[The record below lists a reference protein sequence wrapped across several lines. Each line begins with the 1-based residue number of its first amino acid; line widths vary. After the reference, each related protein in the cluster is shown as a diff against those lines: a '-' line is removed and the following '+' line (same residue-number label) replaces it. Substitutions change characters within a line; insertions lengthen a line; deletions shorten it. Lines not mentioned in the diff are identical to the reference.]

1 MLYHINRIILSNI
14 RLNFCVQSDVFVFF
28 QKCFGLYTENLAKI
42 FCFVV
47 VIMKGNKSPPLRQRK
62 AGEKMKPGKHEIHK
76 QHTFDCY
83 CKRVLKNEACNIQK
97 EYSRRRNKEISFDEL
112 SEQELQSLCVSD
124 EYFADEYI
132 FDILGGSVTVRNERL
147 AKALQSL
154 TERKRDIILLSY
166 FLDMTDRE
174 IAEKL
179 NMVRKTVQYQRTSS
193 LKALKKRL
201 EDSSNEQDDNK

>member
-1 MLYHINRIILSNI
+1 MR
-14 RLNFCVQSDVFVFF
+14 
-28 QKCFGLYTENLAKI
+28 
-42 FCFVV
+42 
-47 VIMKGNKSPPLRQRK
+47 
-62 AGEKMKPGKHEIHK
+62 
-76 QHTFDCY
+76 
-83 CKRVLKNEACNIQK
+83 
-97 EYSRRRNKEISFDEL
+97 
-112 SEQELQSLCVSD
+112 VSD

-154 TERKRDIILLSY
+154 TERKRDFILLSY

>member
-1 MLYHINRIILSNI
+1 ML
-14 RLNFCVQSDVFVFF
+14 
-28 QKCFGLYTENLAKI
+28 
-42 FCFVV
+42 
-47 VIMKGNKSPPLRQRK
+47 
-62 AGEKMKPGKHEIHK
+62 
-76 QHTFDCY
+76 
-83 CKRVLKNEACNIQK
+83 
-97 EYSRRRNKEISFDEL
+97 
-112 SEQELQSLCVSD
+112 EQELQSLCVSD

-132 FDILGGSVTVRNERL
+132 FDILGGSVTVRNEQL
-147 AKALQSL
+147 AKALQL

>member
-1 MLYHINRIILSNI
+1 MFWAIYRKPCQNFLFRCSNNEREQI
-14 RLNFCVQSDVFVFF
+14 TAFAA
-28 QKCFGLYTENLAKI
+28 AK
-42 FCFVV
+42 
-47 VIMKGNKSPPLRQRK
+47 G
-62 AGEKMKPGKHEIHK
+62 GEKMKPGKHEIHK

-179 NMVRKTVQYQRTSS
+179 NMVRKNSTVPKDKLSESIKEKIGGQQ
-193 LKALKKRL
+193 
-201 EDSSNEQDDNK
+201 Q

>member
-1 MLYHINRIILSNI
+1 
-14 RLNFCVQSDVFVFF
+14 
-28 QKCFGLYTENLAKI
+28 
-42 FCFVV
+42 
-47 VIMKGNKSPPLRQRK
+47 
-62 AGEKMKPGKHEIHK
+62 MKPGKHEIHK

-112 SEQELQSLCVSD
+112 SEQELKSLCVSD

>member
-1 MLYHINRIILSNI
+1 
-14 RLNFCVQSDVFVFF
+14 
-28 QKCFGLYTENLAKI
+28 
-42 FCFVV
+42 
-47 VIMKGNKSPPLRQRK
+47 
-62 AGEKMKPGKHEIHK
+62 MKPGKHEIHK

-124 EYFADEYI
+124 EYFADKYI

>member
-1 MLYHINRIILSNI
+1 
-14 RLNFCVQSDVFVFF
+14 
-28 QKCFGLYTENLAKI
+28 
-42 FCFVV
+42 
-47 VIMKGNKSPPLRQRK
+47 
-62 AGEKMKPGKHEIHK
+62 MKPGKHEIHK

-112 SEQELQSLCVSD
+112 SEQELQSLCVS
-124 EYFADEYI
+124 DEYI

>member
-1 MLYHINRIILSNI
+1 MKLAIFKKNTAGAGTKKYPLTNYRSRSYNPYAYQTSILQI
-14 RLNFCVQSDVFVFF
+14 
-28 QKCFGLYTENLAKI
+28 
-42 FCFVV
+42 
-47 VIMKGNKSPPLRQRK
+47 
-62 AGEKMKPGKHEIHK
+62 
-76 QHTFDCY
+76 
-83 CKRVLKNEACNIQK
+83 
-97 EYSRRRNKEISFDEL
+97 
-112 SEQELQSLCVSD
+112 
-124 EYFADEYI
+124 EYI

>member
-1 MLYHINRIILSNI
+1 
-14 RLNFCVQSDVFVFF
+14 
-28 QKCFGLYTENLAKI
+28 
-42 FCFVV
+42 
-47 VIMKGNKSPPLRQRK
+47 
-62 AGEKMKPGKHEIHK
+62 MKPGKHEIHK

-112 SEQELQSLCVSD
+112 SEQELQYLCVSD

>member
-1 MLYHINRIILSNI
+1 
-14 RLNFCVQSDVFVFF
+14 
-28 QKCFGLYTENLAKI
+28 
-42 FCFVV
+42 
-47 VIMKGNKSPPLRQRK
+47 
-62 AGEKMKPGKHEIHK
+62 MKPGKHEIHK

-97 EYSRRRNKEISFDEL
+97 VYSRRRNKEISFDEL
-112 SEQELQSLCVSD
+112 SEQELQYLCVSD

>member
-1 MLYHINRIILSNI
+1 
-14 RLNFCVQSDVFVFF
+14 
-28 QKCFGLYTENLAKI
+28 
-42 FCFVV
+42 
-47 VIMKGNKSPPLRQRK
+47 
-62 AGEKMKPGKHEIHK
+62 MKPGKHEIHK

-83 CKRVLKNEACNIQK
+83 CKRVLKNEACNIQQ

>member
-1 MLYHINRIILSNI
+1 MFWAIYRKPCQNFLFRCSNNEREQI
-14 RLNFCVQSDVFVFF
+14 TAFAA
-28 QKCFGLYTENLAKI
+28 AK
-42 FCFVV
+42 
-47 VIMKGNKSPPLRQRK
+47 G
-62 AGEKMKPGKHEIHK
+62 GEKIKPGKHEIHK

>member
-1 MLYHINRIILSNI
+1 MSLIRADPEEMEKTKMEKRVFLIVLDSFGIGAEPDAAAFGDEGTNTLGAIAKHPNFNCPNLQKLGLFNI
-14 RLNFCVQSDVFVFF
+14 DGV
-28 QKCFGLYTENLAKI
+28 T
-42 FCFVV
+42 
-47 VIMKGNKSPPLRQRK
+47 
-62 AGEKMKPGKHEIHK
+62 AGEKTAAP
-76 QHTFDCY
+76 
-83 CKRVLKNEACNIQK
+83 
-97 EYSRRRNKEISFDEL
+97 
-112 SEQELQSLCVSD
+112 ELQSLCVSD